1 MVFGINAGFCG
12 VQGSRT
18 SAHSSLAMGPRAQ
31 DNDSSLKN
39 HGSVS
44 EWEAETADSP
54 AQCVIMLPE
63 AASGPAADTV
73 SHPCPWQLPGGL
85 TLHTCP
91 GWCRKASSVFLGNLR
106 SFMHS
111 FEVGDWECA
120 GETELTSGSVGG
132 GGPRPPPSGSAYFS
146 HRPLSPPPMAP

>member
-1 MVFGINAGFCG
+1 MVFGIDAGFCG

-18 SAHSSLAMGPRAQ
+18 SAHSSLALGPRAQ

-54 AQCVIMLPE
+54 AQCIIMLPE

-73 SHPCPWQLPGGL
+73 APLPLAAARGAHSSHLPGVLQKGQQCFPQKPEIIYAL
-85 TLHTCP
+85 
-91 GWCRKASSVFLGNLR
+91 LR
-106 SFMHS
+106 SGRLGVPRRDRTHIRS
-111 FEVGDWECA
+111 C
-120 GETELTSGSVGG
+120 GG